1 MPDYSFN
8 MGKNLIKLSAA
19 TLALIAITSGTAMG
33 LLQLSPVLFPH
44 VGEPAPAYD
53 CDDGTLAMYRHFEK
67 LGIES
72 TPIVGNLEMT
82 GETYLQSNH
91 VWLLVGSGPNKI
103 AYDWG
108 TPRLDRQH
116 YEGYQISL
124 DYLLYV
130 VQQDLKNPDLLP
142 IAGDR

>member
-1 MPDYSFN
+1 VLDYSFS
-8 MGKNLIKLSAA
+8 MGKNLIKLAVG
-19 TLALIAITSGTAMG
+19 TLAFITLTVGATMG
-33 LLQLSPVLFPH
+33 LLQLNPVLFPV
-44 VGEPAPAYD
+44 VGEPTAAYD
-53 CDDGTLAMYRHFEK
+53 CDDDTLAMYRHFEE

-72 TPIVGNLEMT
+72 TPVVGNLDIT
-82 GETYLQSNH
+82 GETYMQSNH

-116 YEGYQISL
+116 YEGFRIDL

-130 VQQDLKNPDLLP
+130 VQQDAKSPDLLP
-142 IAGDR
+142 IAEDR

>member
-1 MPDYSFN
+1 
-8 MGKNLIKLSAA
+8 MGKNFIKL
-19 TLALIAITSGTAMG
+19 TLEVVAINTIAGGVTMG
-33 LLQLSPVLFPH
+33 FLPLNPVLYPA
-44 VGEPAPAYD
+44 VGSPAPAYD
-53 CDDGTLAMYRHFEK
+53 CDDDTLAMYRHFEE

-72 TPIVGNLEMT
+72 TPVVGNLELT
-82 GETYLQSNH
+82 GKTYLQCNH

-116 YEGYQISL
+116 YEGFKINL

-130 VQQDLKNPDLLP
+130 VQQDAKNPDLLP
-142 IAGDR
+142 IAENR

>member
-1 MPDYSFN
+1 MFVYSFG
-8 MGKNLIKLSAA
+8 MSKSILKYAA
-19 TLALIAITSGTAMG
+19 GTLALITITSGSVIG
-33 LLQLSPVLFPH
+33 LLQLNPVLFPA
-44 VGEPAPAYD
+44 VGEPTAAYD
-53 CDDGTLAMYRHFEK
+53 CDDNTLAMYRHFEE

-72 TPIVGNLEMT
+72 TPVVGNLDMT
-82 GETYLQSNH
+82 GESYLQSNH

-116 YEGYQISL
+116 YEGFKIDL

-130 VQQDLKNPDLLP
+130 VQQDAKSPDLLP
-142 IAGDR
+142 IAEDR